1 MTAIGEEITLS
12 VALGTKY
19 LLHHYRRRQPTST
32 LFCPL
37 CDSLRYSREFEVICP
52 RSLWDNVD
60 RTKQGLDKMRE
71 KGLNAGNSS
80 EYVYSVLDRGGRI
93 FCFSRH
99 TKE

>member
-52 RSLWDNVD
+52 QKPVGQCRQDEARIRQD
-60 RTKQGLDKMRE
+60 ERE
-71 KGLNAGNSS
+71 KFRCRLSN
-80 EYVYSVLDRGGRI
+80 EYLYSVL
-93 FCFSRH
+93 SR
-99 TKE
+99 